1 MNKIWTPEQRLE
13 AISQVAYLGNSRSSP
28 DYYWMI
34 GMLTNG
40 SADELNTNEELGA
53 VLEEMRWYRLK
64 NYEKVPC

>member
-13 AISQVAYLGNSRSSP
+13 AISKIAYLGNSRSSP

-40 SADELNTNEELGA
+40 KAEDLNTSEEIA
-53 VLEEMRWYRLK
+53 DALEEVENL
-64 NYEKVPC
+64 